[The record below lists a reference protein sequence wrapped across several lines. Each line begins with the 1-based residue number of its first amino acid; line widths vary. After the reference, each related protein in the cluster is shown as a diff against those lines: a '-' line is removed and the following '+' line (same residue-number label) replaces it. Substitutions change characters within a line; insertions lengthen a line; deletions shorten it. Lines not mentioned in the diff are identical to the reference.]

1 MLITGGLML
10 ATTALLQWSDLDGDK
25 PIVYIPMA
33 VLLCGG
39 VFACAAGARLLKL
52 DRKARE
58 HVPQGFPLDDV
69 GTSAVLDNPDYESRL
84 GSRGVRRADCS

>member
-1 MLITGGLML
+1 ML
-10 ATTALLQWSDLDGDK
+10 ATTAVLQWSNLDGDN

-52 DRKARE
+52 DRKARQ
-58 HVPQGFPLDDV
+58 HVPQGFPLDD
-69 GTSAVLDNPDYESRL
+69 GATSAVPDNPALQRT
-84 GSRGVRRADCS
+84 GRAERSS